1 MKTKLKGRKTLS
13 CLIAGII
20 AGSLPLA
27 AAADEPSS
35 ANGVLGRTLFGENFT
50 KDTGLQLGG
59 WIEAGFVLNK
69 DNGRQVGL
77 GNSPIVLARDSGL
90 QLNQAYLY
98 LEKGINTNVI
108 PRVTPTPAPMSQ
120 EYSIGFYVDT
130 LYGRDGQ
137 PMQTYGWDDDLNI
150 NSPGND
156 TPATA
161 ATTRQNFLI
170 QPQAYLQ
177 AYMPWGLGMSMIA
190 GNWMSPV
197 GYEIGFHPQP
207 GPNIFYSHTYAFAA
221 APIKHTGV
229 LVAANLMKNS
239 MGLMSGEFGVVN
251 GWSNFKDNNDALA
264 YIAALRYRTPDM
276 ATWVDYEFMTGA
288 SQADSSRNQG
298 DVARNVNIPVTRLI
312 AADDQNKTQHALT
325 ISKHFTPN
333 WYGLVQ
339 FTYGQQKG
347 DGAASTIDIV
357 TGPGFDGASWSAAE
371 VQVQYKLSPT
381 LSVAGRVEKFRDPDG
396 FALFPNTVA
405 VKSDYTDATLG
416 LQWWA
421 FNNLL
426 VRPEIRHDSQ
436 SNNNGVNAFRGGVD
450 SSSTTMSVDAVFYF

>member
-59 WIEAGFVLNK
+59 WIEAGVVLNK

-120 EYSIGFYVDT
+120 EYSIGFYVAT

-161 ATTRQNFLI
+161 DTT
-170 QPQAYLQ
+170 
-177 AYMPWGLGMSMIA
+177 
-190 GNWMSPV
+190 
-197 GYEIGFHPQP
+197 
-207 GPNIFYSHTYAFAA
+207 
-221 APIKHTGV
+221 
-229 LVAANLMKNS
+229 
-239 MGLMSGEFGVVN
+239 
-251 GWSNFKDNNDALA
+251 
-264 YIAALRYRTPDM
+264 
-276 ATWVDYEFMTGA
+276 
-288 SQADSSRNQG
+288 RNQG

-421 FNNLL
+421 FINLL

>member
-120 EYSIGFYVDT
+120 YYSIVFYVDT
-130 LYGRDGQ
+130 QKGRDDQ

-156 TPATA
+156 TPAA
-161 ATTRQNFLI
+161 AAAARRGGRRR
-170 QPQAYLQ
+170 PRAGGR
-177 AYMPWGLGMSMIA
+177 AGGPWG
-190 GNWMSPV
+190 
-197 GYEIGFHPQP
+197 
-207 GPNIFYSHTYAFAA
+207 
-221 APIKHTGV
+221 
-229 LVAANLMKNS
+229 
-239 MGLMSGEFGVVN
+239 
-251 GWSNFKDNNDALA
+251 
-264 YIAALRYRTPDM
+264 
-276 ATWVDYEFMTGA
+276 
-288 SQADSSRNQG
+288 
-298 DVARNVNIPVTRLI
+298 
-312 AADDQNKTQHALT
+312 
-325 ISKHFTPN
+325 
-333 WYGLVQ
+333 
-339 FTYGQQKG
+339 
-347 DGAASTIDIV
+347 
-357 TGPGFDGASWSAAE
+357 
-371 VQVQYKLSPT
+371 
-381 LSVAGRVEKFRDPDG
+381 
-396 FALFPNTVA
+396 
-405 VKSDYTDATLG
+405 
-416 LQWWA
+416 
-421 FNNLL
+421 
-426 VRPEIRHDSQ
+426 
-436 SNNNGVNAFRGGVD
+436 
-450 SSSTTMSVDAVFYF
+450 

>member
-13 CLIAGII
+13 WLIAGII

-35 ANGVLGRTLFGENFT
+35 AIGVLGRTLCCENFT

-59 WIEAGFVLNK
+59 WSEAGCVLNK

-77 GNSPIVLARDSGL
+77 GYSPIVLARDSGL

-150 NSPGND
+150 ISPGND
-156 TPATA
+156 TPSTA
-161 ATTRQNFLI
+161 ATTRQYFLI

-177 AYMPWGLGMSMIA
+177 AYMPWGLGMSMRA
-190 GNWMSPV
+190 GGGRSPV

-264 YIAALRYRTPDM
+264 YIAALR
-276 ATWVDYEFMTGA
+276 
-288 SQADSSRNQG
+288 
-298 DVARNVNIPVTRLI
+298 
-312 AADDQNKTQHALT
+312 
-325 ISKHFTPN
+325 
-333 WYGLVQ
+333 
-339 FTYGQQKG
+339 
-347 DGAASTIDIV
+347 
-357 TGPGFDGASWSAAE
+357 
-371 VQVQYKLSPT
+371 
-381 LSVAGRVEKFRDPDG
+381 
-396 FALFPNTVA
+396 
-405 VKSDYTDATLG
+405 
-416 LQWWA
+416 
-421 FNNLL
+421 
-426 VRPEIRHDSQ
+426 
-436 SNNNGVNAFRGGVD
+436 
-450 SSSTTMSVDAVFYF
+450 

>member
-98 LEKGINTNVI
+98 QEKGIKTNVI

-161 ATTRQNFLI
+161 AATRQNKQK
-170 QPQAYLQ
+170 QPQTKKQTNKPKKHNKTKKANNRKT
-177 AYMPWGLGMSMIA
+177 P
-190 GNWMSPV
+190 N

-207 GPNIFYSHTYAFAA
+207 GPNIFY
-221 APIKHTGV
+221 
-229 LVAANLMKNS
+229 
-239 MGLMSGEFGVVN
+239 
-251 GWSNFKDNNDALA
+251 
-264 YIAALRYRTPDM
+264 
-276 ATWVDYEFMTGA
+276 
-288 SQADSSRNQG
+288 
-298 DVARNVNIPVTRLI
+298 
-312 AADDQNKTQHALT
+312 
-325 ISKHFTPN
+325 
-333 WYGLVQ
+333 
-339 FTYGQQKG
+339 
-347 DGAASTIDIV
+347 
-357 TGPGFDGASWSAAE
+357 
-371 VQVQYKLSPT
+371 
-381 LSVAGRVEKFRDPDG
+381 
-396 FALFPNTVA
+396 
-405 VKSDYTDATLG
+405 
-416 LQWWA
+416 
-421 FNNLL
+421 
-426 VRPEIRHDSQ
+426 
-436 SNNNGVNAFRGGVD
+436 
-450 SSSTTMSVDAVFYF
+450 

>member
-108 PRVTPTPAPMSQ
+108 HRLTQTPAPMSQ
-120 EYSIGFYVDT
+120 EYSNGIYVDT

-150 NSPGND
+150 NSPCND

-177 AYMPWGLGMSMIA
+177 AYMPWGRGMSMIA
-190 GNWMSPV
+190 GNWMAPV

-229 LVAANLMKNS
+229 LVDANLMKNNKRLKS
-239 MGLMSGEFGVVN
+239 NEFGVVN
-251 GWSNFKDNNDALA
+251 GCSNFKDNNDALA

-276 ATWVDYEFMTGA
+276 ATWVDYEFMLCFFFFF
-288 SQADSSRNQG
+288 
-298 DVARNVNIPVTRLI
+298 VVV
-312 AADDQNKTQHALT
+312 
-325 ISKHFTPN
+325 
-333 WYGLVQ
+333 
-339 FTYGQQKG
+339 
-347 DGAASTIDIV
+347 
-357 TGPGFDGASWSAAE
+357 
-371 VQVQYKLSPT
+371 
-381 LSVAGRVEKFRDPDG
+381 
-396 FALFPNTVA
+396 
-405 VKSDYTDATLG
+405 
-416 LQWWA
+416 
-421 FNNLL
+421 
-426 VRPEIRHDSQ
+426 
-436 SNNNGVNAFRGGVD
+436 
-450 SSSTTMSVDAVFYF
+450 